1 MTAYTLGDVARICG
15 VSRRRLRYWER
26 TALLHPTLEIDR
38 EPAFDFSDLVSV
50 KSIVGLLDEGVP
62 LRRIRMGIELVR
74 ERMPECDPLSA
85 LRPGARTGCVVVRHQ
100 GVLMEPEGQLVL
112 DLSANAAG
120 VAPFERRGFEPGS
133 PEARSIAVE
142 WFERGCELDVDGTR
156 VDAAIEAYRA
166 AIDADPGYADAYCN
180 LGSVYFGRGRPDRAR
195 ELFLRAVELEPGH
208 VEANLNLGALL
219 EERGRNEQALR
230 HYRAALE
237 CNPLHPDVHVSL
249 ALLYEK
255 LSLPRTG
262 KAHWRRYLQLDPRGR
277 WAAAARQRLAP
288 H

>member
-1 MTAYTLGDVARICG
+1 
-15 VSRRRLRYWER
+15 
-26 TALLHPTLEIDR
+26 
-38 EPAFDFSDLVSV
+38 V
-50 KSIVGLLDEGVP
+50 KSIVGLLEEGVP
-62 LRRIRMGIELVR
+62 LRRIRLSVELVR
-74 ERMPECDPLSA
+74 ERVPELDPLPA
-85 LRPGARTGCVVVRHQ
+85 LRPGTRSGCVVVRHQ
-100 GVLMEPEGQLVL
+100 GVLMEPDGQLVL
-112 DLSANAAG
+112 DLSASAAG

-133 PEARSIAVE
+133 PEARSVAVE
-142 WFERGCELDVDGTR
+142 WFERGCELDVDQVS

-166 AIDADPGYADAYCN
+166 AIDADPTYADAHCN

-195 ELFLRAVELEPGH
+195 QLFLRAAELEPGH

-219 EERGRNEQALR
+219 EEEGRNEQALR
-230 HYRAALE
+230 HYRIALE

-262 KAHWRRYLQLDPRGR
+262 RAHWRRYLQLDPQGS
-277 WAAAARQRLAP
+277 WATAARQRLTP